1 MAAKADMPQVGCIHA
16 TFGLLSAVSLA
27 TRVTCCARSAVLAR
41 LNALLTHLTAPVS
54 DAFSG
59 DDGRDHAR
67 NYEQPPTAPTSSHRI
82 TSSHPQPPGKGYGVC
97 RICREVT

>member
-27 TRVTCCARSAVLAR
+27 TRVTCCARLAVLAR

-67 NYEQPPTAPTSSHRI
+67 NYEQPPTAPTSSHR
-82 TSSHPQPPGKGYGVC
+82 PPNYEQPPTASGQGGWCVSYLS
-97 RICREVT
+97 